1 MPRGRAERRKC
12 MGATLSWKR
21 SRLPRVSL
29 FEGALASD
37 DRFTPRTTSAALE
50 SLMGL
55 RARDEPD
62 GGGGAA
68 LSAEISSIYRRHH
81 DLVMRLALRY
91 GRGQRA
97 WAEDV
102 THDVFIALYDSLP
115 SLERRDELEGFLY
128 RATTHRCLT
137 KLRRE
142 RLFSLLTARWLFG
155 AGEPPDAEPALVARE
170 DLRRALAVLDV
181 LPPKERVAFSM
192 YHLDG
197 KEQDEIGRT
206 IGHSKGQVSKLI
218 ARAVARLRARG
229 IEVPDG

>member
-1 MPRGRAERRKC
+1 MA
-12 MGATLSWKR
+12 L
-21 SRLPRVSL
+21 RV
-29 FEGALASD
+29 
-37 DRFTPRTTSAALE
+37 
-50 SLMGL
+50 
-55 RARDEPD
+55 RDETER
-62 GGGGAA
+62 GA
-68 LSAEISSIYRRHH
+68 LSAEISAIYRRHH
-81 DLVMRLALRY
+81 DLVMKLALRY

-102 THDVFIALYDSLP
+102 THDVFIGLFDSLP
-115 SLERRDELEGFLY
+115 TLERRDELEGFLY

-155 AGEPPDAEPALVARE
+155 AEAPPDAEPALVARE

-206 IGHSKGQVSKLI
+206 LGHSKGQVSKLI